1 MSENR
6 SLNSLFARLDESK
19 ANRANEANRERE
31 KAAEEA
37 EKERQKKKVEESA
50 VEKYRVYDDDYEPE
64 VMIPKGNP
72 VAVQQP
78 AKPKKEKK
86 GTKEQEMDEIT
97 DGNPFINTLFRR
109 SSKTQDQNPTA
120 AAKPSAQPAAPA
132 QPASAPQP
140 TPADVPSLDN
150 EQEDDTLVFQHIL
163 DGAKSPDAN
172 AAQSVSQPEN
182 DGIEIDLS
190 DIENDAA
197 EPVKGDDEPIETSLS
212 FSQNEPEAPAV
223 LDSFSSEIPNEQF
236 VMPDTMSDNDG
247 AQKESVQEDEAAE
260 WPSGMS
266 APHFGEEENSSSDI
280 KPVGDEEANAFLYA
294 RFDKNN
300 QYGAFGLCIDTGK
313 NLIQSSYSG
322 DAADE
327 VEYALRGAIEM
338 FRILEEHDIHAVTV
352 YTEPELSKAM
362 KENARRLING
372 KSEICRKYI
381 EMSWKA
387 MTSIGIEF
395 DTNRDIHSEYAQL
408 ALATARYL
416 AFREDVLR
424 GGSMTHD

>member
-72 VAVQQP
+72 GAVQQP

-190 DIENDAA
+190 DIENGVA

-223 LDSFSSEIPNEQF
+223 SDSFSSEIPNEQF

-352 YTEPELSKAM
+352 YTEPELSKTM

-416 AFREDVLR
+416 AFREEV
-424 GGSMTHD
+424 

>member
-19 ANRANEANRERE
+19 ANRANEANREHE

-72 VAVQQP
+72 GAMQQP

-86 GTKEQEMDEIT
+86 ETKEQEMDEIT

-109 SSKTQDQNPTA
+109 SNKTQSPTA

-212 FSQNEPEAPAV
+212 FSQNEPEAPAAPY
-223 LDSFSSEIPNEQF
+223 SFSSEIPNEQF
-236 VMPDTMSDNDG
+236 VMPDTMSDDDG
-247 AQKESVQEDEAAE
+247 AQGELAQEDEAAE

-266 APHFGEEENSSSDI
+266 APHFSEEESSSSDV

-322 DAADE
+322 DAGDE

-387 MTSIGIEF
+387 MTNIGIEF

-416 AFREDVLR
+416 AYRDVV
-424 GGSMTHD
+424 

>member
-72 VAVQQP
+72 GAVQQP

-140 TPADVPSLDN
+140 TPADAPSLDN

-163 DGAKSPDAN
+163 DGAKSLDAN

-197 EPVKGDDEPIETSLS
+197 EPAKGDDEPIETSLS

-223 LDSFSSEIPNEQF
+223 SDSFSSEIPNEQF

-266 APHFGEEENSSSDI
+266 APHFDEEENSSSDI

-322 DAADE
+322 DAANE
-327 VEYALRGAIEM
+327 VEYTLRGAIEM

-387 MTSIGIEF
+387 MTNIGIEF

-416 AFREDVLR
+416 AFRED
-424 GGSMTHD
+424 D

>member
-19 ANRANEANRERE
+19 ANRANEANREHE

-72 VAVQQP
+72 GAVQQP

-190 DIENDAA
+190 DIENGAA

-223 LDSFSSEIPNEQF
+223 SDSFSSEIPNEQF

-322 DAADE
+322 DAGDE

-416 AFREDVLR
+416 AFREEV
-424 GGSMTHD
+424 

>member
-72 VAVQQP
+72 GAVQQP

-190 DIENDAA
+190 DIENGAA

-223 LDSFSSEIPNEQF
+223 SDSFSSEIPNEQF

-247 AQKESVQEDEAAE
+247 AQKESVQEDEAHE
-260 WPSGMS
+260 WPRGMS

-416 AFREDVLR
+416 AFREDV
-424 GGSMTHD
+424 

>member
-72 VAVQQP
+72 GAVQQP

-190 DIENDAA
+190 DIENGVA

-223 LDSFSSEIPNEQF
+223 SDSFSSEIPNEQF

-416 AFREDVLR
+416 AYRDVV
-424 GGSMTHD
+424 

>member
-72 VAVQQP
+72 GAMQQP

-86 GTKEQEMDEIT
+86 ETKEQEMDEIT

-109 SSKTQDQNPTA
+109 SSKTQDQNPTT

-163 DGAKSPDAN
+163 DGAKSLDAN

-212 FSQNEPEAPAV
+212 FSQDEPEAPAV
-223 LDSFSSEIPNEQF
+223 SDSFSSEIPNEQF

-247 AQKESVQEDEAAE
+247 AQGELAQEDEAAE

-266 APHFGEEENSSSDI
+266 APHFSEEETLSSDV

-294 RFDKNN
+294 RFDKKN

-327 VEYALRGAIEM
+327 AEYALRGAIEM

-387 MTSIGIEF
+387 MTNIGIEF
-395 DTNRDIHSEYAQL
+395 DTNLDIHSEYAQL

-416 AFREDVLR
+416 AYRDVV
-424 GGSMTHD
+424 

>member
-31 KAAEEA
+31 KAAAEA

-72 VAVQQP
+72 GAVQQP

-140 TPADVPSLDN
+140 TSADAPSLDN

-197 EPVKGDDEPIETSLS
+197 EPAKGDDEPIETSLS

-223 LDSFSSEIPNEQF
+223 SDSFSSEIPNEQF

-266 APHFGEEENSSSDI
+266 APHFSEEENSSSDI

-352 YTEPELSKAM
+352 YTEQELSKAM

-387 MTSIGIEF
+387 MTNIGIEF

-416 AFREDVLR
+416 AFREDV
-424 GGSMTHD
+424 

>member
-19 ANRANEANRERE
+19 ANRANEASREHE

-72 VAVQQP
+72 GAMQQP

-86 GTKEQEMDEIT
+86 ETKEQEMDEIT

-109 SSKTQDQNPTA
+109 SNKTQSPTA

-132 QPASAPQP
+132 QPAPAPQP
-140 TPADVPSLDN
+140 TPADTPSLDN

-223 LDSFSSEIPNEQF
+223 SDSFSSEIPNEQF

-247 AQKESVQEDEAAE
+247 AQKESFQEDEAAE

-266 APHFGEEENSSSDI
+266 APHFIEEESSSSDV

-322 DAADE
+322 DAGDE

-416 AFREDVLR
+416 AFREDV
-424 GGSMTHD
+424 

>member
-72 VAVQQP
+72 GAVQQP

-190 DIENDAA
+190 DIENGAA

-223 LDSFSSEIPNEQF
+223 SDSFSSEIPNEQF

-260 WPSGMS
+260 WPSGMG

-322 DAADE
+322 DAGDE

-416 AFREDVLR
+416 AFREDV
-424 GGSMTHD
+424 

>member
-72 VAVQQP
+72 GAMQQP

-86 GTKEQEMDEIT
+86 ETKEQEMDEIT

-163 DGAKSPDAN
+163 DGAKSLDAN

-212 FSQNEPEAPAV
+212 FSQDEPEAPAV
-223 LDSFSSEIPNEQF
+223 SDSFSSEIPNEQF

-247 AQKESVQEDEAAE
+247 AQGELAQEDEAAE

-266 APHFGEEENSSSDI
+266 APHFSEEETLSSDV

-294 RFDKNN
+294 RFDKKN

-327 VEYALRGAIEM
+327 AEYALRGAIEM

-387 MTSIGIEF
+387 MTNIGIEF

-416 AFREDVLR
+416 AYRDVV
-424 GGSMTHD
+424 

>member
-1 MSENR
+1 MSESR

-72 VAVQQP
+72 GAVQQP
-78 AKPKKEKK
+78 AEPKKEKK

-109 SSKTQDQNPTA
+109 SGKTQDQNPTA

-140 TPADVPSLDN
+140 TPADAPSLDN

-197 EPVKGDDEPIETSLS
+197 EPAKGDEPIETSLS

-223 LDSFSSEIPNEQF
+223 SDSFSSEIPNEQF

-247 AQKESVQEDEAAE
+247 VQKKSVQEDEAAE

-266 APHFGEEENSSSDI
+266 APHFSEEENSSSDI

-387 MTSIGIEF
+387 MTNIGIEF

-416 AFREDVLR
+416 AFREDV
-424 GGSMTHD
+424 

>member
-19 ANRANEANRERE
+19 ANRANEANREHE

-72 VAVQQP
+72 GAMQQP

-86 GTKEQEMDEIT
+86 ETKEQEMDEIT

-109 SSKTQDQNPTA
+109 SNKTQSPTA

-212 FSQNEPEAPAV
+212 FSQNEPEAPAAPG
-223 LDSFSSEIPNEQF
+223 SFSSEIPNEQF
-236 VMPDTMSDNDG
+236 VMPDTMSDDDG
-247 AQKESVQEDEAAE
+247 AQGELAQEDEAAE

-266 APHFGEEENSSSDI
+266 APHFSEEESSSNDV

-322 DAADE
+322 DAGDE
-327 VEYALRGAIEM
+327 VEYALRAAIEM

-381 EMSWKA
+381 EMSWKT
-387 MTSIGIEF
+387 MTNIGIEF

-416 AFREDVLR
+416 AYRDVV
-424 GGSMTHD
+424 

>member
-19 ANRANEANRERE
+19 ANRANEANREHE

-72 VAVQQP
+72 GAMQQP

-86 GTKEQEMDEIT
+86 ETKEQEMDEIT

-109 SSKTQDQNPTA
+109 SNKTQSPTA

-223 LDSFSSEIPNEQF
+223 SDSFSSEIPNEQF
-236 VMPDTMSDNDG
+236 VMPDTMSDDDG
-247 AQKESVQEDEAAE
+247 AQGELAQEDEAAE

-266 APHFGEEENSSSDI
+266 APHFSEEESSSSDV

-313 NLIQSSYSG
+313 YLSQSHIVG
-322 DAADE
+322 DACDE
-327 VEYALRGAIEM
+327 VVNAMRGGIEM

-395 DTNRDIHSEYAQL
+395 DTSRDIHSEYAQL

-416 AFREDVLR
+416 AYRDVV
-424 GGSMTHD
+424 

>member
-37 EKERQKKKVEESA
+37 EKERQKKKAEESA

-72 VAVQQP
+72 GAVQQP

-140 TPADVPSLDN
+140 TPADAPSLDN

-197 EPVKGDDEPIETSLS
+197 EPAKGDDEPIETSLS
-212 FSQNEPEAPAV
+212 FCQNEPEAPAV
-223 LDSFSSEIPNEQF
+223 SDSFSSEIPNEQF

-260 WPSGMS
+260 WLSGMS

-322 DAADE
+322 DAANE
-327 VEYALRGAIEM
+327 VTYALRGAIEM

-416 AFREDVLR
+416 AFRKDV
-424 GGSMTHD
+424 

>member
-19 ANRANEANRERE
+19 ANRANEANREHE

-72 VAVQQP
+72 GAMQQP

-86 GTKEQEMDEIT
+86 ETKEQEMDEIT

-109 SSKTQDQNPTA
+109 SNKTQSPTA

-212 FSQNEPEAPAV
+212 FSQNEPEAPAAPG
-223 LDSFSSEIPNEQF
+223 SFSSEIPNEQF
-236 VMPDTMSDNDG
+236 VMPDTMSDDDG
-247 AQKESVQEDEAAE
+247 AQGELAQEDEAAE

-266 APHFGEEENSSSDI
+266 APHFSEEESSSNDV

-322 DAADE
+322 DAGDE
-327 VEYALRGAIEM
+327 VKYALRGAIEM

-381 EMSWKA
+381 EMSWKT
-387 MTSIGIEF
+387 MTNIGIEF

-416 AFREDVLR
+416 AYRDVV
-424 GGSMTHD
+424 

>member
-37 EKERQKKKVEESA
+37 EKERQKKKAEESA

-72 VAVQQP
+72 GAVQQP

-140 TPADVPSLDN
+140 TPADAPSLDN

-197 EPVKGDDEPIETSLS
+197 EPAKGDDEPIETSLS
-212 FSQNEPEAPAV
+212 FCQNEPEAPAV
-223 LDSFSSEIPNEQF
+223 SDSFSSEIPNEQF

-260 WPSGMS
+260 WLSGMS

-322 DAADE
+322 DAANE
-327 VEYALRGAIEM
+327 VTYALRGAIEM

-416 AFREDVLR
+416 AFREDV
-424 GGSMTHD
+424 

>member
-19 ANRANEANRERE
+19 ANRANEANREHE

-72 VAVQQP
+72 GAMQQP

-86 GTKEQEMDEIT
+86 ETKEQEMDEIT

-109 SSKTQDQNPTA
+109 SNKTQSPTA

-132 QPASAPQP
+132 QPAPAPQP
-140 TPADVPSLDN
+140 TPADTPSLDN

-197 EPVKGDDEPIETSLS
+197 EPVKGDDEPIKTSLS

-223 LDSFSSEIPNEQF
+223 SDSFSSEIPNEQF

-247 AQKESVQEDEAAE
+247 AQGELAQEDEAAE

-266 APHFGEEENSSSDI
+266 APHFIEEESSSSDV

-322 DAADE
+322 DAGDE

-416 AFREDVLR
+416 AFREDV
-424 GGSMTHD
+424 

>member
-19 ANRANEANRERE
+19 ANRANEANRERV

-72 VAVQQP
+72 GAVQQP

-223 LDSFSSEIPNEQF
+223 SDSFSSEIPNEQF

-247 AQKESVQEDEAAE
+247 TQKESVQEDEAAE

-322 DAADE
+322 DAGDE

-372 KSEICRKYI
+372 KSEVCRKYI

-387 MTSIGIEF
+387 MTNIGIEF

-416 AFREDVLR
+416 AYRDVV
-424 GGSMTHD
+424 

>member
-19 ANRANEANRERE
+19 ANRANEANREHE

-72 VAVQQP
+72 GAMQQP

-86 GTKEQEMDEIT
+86 ETKEQEMDEIT

-109 SSKTQDQNPTA
+109 SNKTQSPA
-120 AAKPSAQPAAPA
+120 AVPKPAAQPVAPA
-132 QPASAPQP
+132 QPAPAPQP
-140 TPADVPSLDN
+140 TPADTPSLDN

-212 FSQNEPEAPAV
+212 FSQNEPEAPAAPG
-223 LDSFSSEIPNEQF
+223 SFSSEIPNEQF
-236 VMPDTMSDNDG
+236 VMPDTMSDDDG
-247 AQKESVQEDEAAE
+247 AQGELAQEDEAAE

-266 APHFGEEENSSSDI
+266 APHFSEEESSSNDV
-280 KPVGDEEANAFLYA
+280 KPVGGEEANAFLYA

-322 DAADE
+322 DAGDE

-381 EMSWKA
+381 EMSWKT
-387 MTSIGIEF
+387 MTNIGIEF

-416 AFREDVLR
+416 AYRDVV
-424 GGSMTHD
+424 

>member
-19 ANRANEANRERE
+19 ANRANEANREHE

-72 VAVQQP
+72 GAVQQP

-223 LDSFSSEIPNEQF
+223 SDSFSSEIPNEQF
-236 VMPDTMSDNDG
+236 VMPDTMSDDDG
-247 AQKESVQEDEAAE
+247 AQGELAQEDEAAE
-260 WPSGMS
+260 WPSSMS
-266 APHFGEEENSSSDI
+266 APHFSEEESSSNDV
-280 KPVGDEEANAFLYA
+280 KPVSDEEANAFLYA

-322 DAADE
+322 DAGDE

-416 AFREDVLR
+416 AFREDV
-424 GGSMTHD
+424 

>member
-19 ANRANEANRERE
+19 ANRANEANREHE

-72 VAVQQP
+72 GAVQQP

-182 DGIEIDLS
+182 DGIEIDPS

-212 FSQNEPEAPAV
+212 FSQNEPEAPAAPG
-223 LDSFSSEIPNEQF
+223 SFSSEIPNEQF
-236 VMPDTMSDNDG
+236 VMPDTMSDDDG
-247 AQKESVQEDEAAE
+247 AQGELAQEDEAAE

-266 APHFGEEENSSSDI
+266 APHFSEEESSSSDV

-322 DAADE
+322 DAGDE

-416 AFREDVLR
+416 AYRDVV
-424 GGSMTHD
+424 

>member
-19 ANRANEANRERE
+19 ANRANEANREHE

-72 VAVQQP
+72 GAMQQP

-86 GTKEQEMDEIT
+86 ETKEQEMDEIT

-109 SSKTQDQNPTA
+109 SNKTQSPTA

-172 AAQSVSQPEN
+172 ATQSVSQPEN

-212 FSQNEPEAPAV
+212 FSQNEPEAPAAPG
-223 LDSFSSEIPNEQF
+223 SFSSEIPNEQF

-266 APHFGEEENSSSDI
+266 APHFSEEESSSSDV

-322 DAADE
+322 DAGDE

-381 EMSWKA
+381 EMSWKT
-387 MTSIGIEF
+387 MTNIGIEF

-416 AFREDVLR
+416 AYRDVV
-424 GGSMTHD
+424 

>member
-19 ANRANEANRERE
+19 ANRANEANREHE

-72 VAVQQP
+72 GAVQQP

-223 LDSFSSEIPNEQF
+223 SDSFSSEIPNEQF
-236 VMPDTMSDNDG
+236 VMPDTMSDDDG
-247 AQKESVQEDEAAE
+247 AQGELAQEDEAAE

-266 APHFGEEENSSSDI
+266 APHFSEEESSSNDV
-280 KPVGDEEANAFLYA
+280 KPVSDEEANAFLYA

-322 DAADE
+322 DAGDE

-387 MTSIGIEF
+387 MTNIGIEF

-416 AFREDVLR
+416 AYRDVV
-424 GGSMTHD
+424 

>member
-19 ANRANEANRERE
+19 ANRANEANREHE

-72 VAVQQP
+72 GAVQQP

-223 LDSFSSEIPNEQF
+223 SDSFSSEIPNEQF
-236 VMPDTMSDNDG
+236 VMPDTMSDDDG
-247 AQKESVQEDEAAE
+247 AQGELAQEDEAAE

-266 APHFGEEENSSSDI
+266 APHFSEEESSSNDV
-280 KPVGDEEANAFLYA
+280 KPVSDEEANAFLYA

-322 DAADE
+322 DAGDE

-416 AFREDVLR
+416 AFREEV
-424 GGSMTHD
+424 

>member
-19 ANRANEANRERE
+19 ANRANEANREHE
-31 KAAEEA
+31 KTAEEA

-72 VAVQQP
+72 GAVQQP

-109 SSKTQDQNPTA
+109 SNKTQSPTA

-150 EQEDDTLVFQHIL
+150 ELEDDTLVFQHIL

-172 AAQSVSQPEN
+172 ATQSVSQPEN

-223 LDSFSSEIPNEQF
+223 SDSFSSEIPNEQF
-236 VMPDTMSDNDG
+236 VMPDTMSDDDG
-247 AQKESVQEDEAAE
+247 AQGELAQEDEAAE

-266 APHFGEEENSSSDI
+266 APHFSEEESSSNDV

-322 DAADE
+322 DAGDE

-387 MTSIGIEF
+387 MTNIGIEF

-416 AFREDVLR
+416 AYRDVV
-424 GGSMTHD
+424 

>member
-19 ANRANEANRERE
+19 ANRANEANREHE

-72 VAVQQP
+72 GAVQQP

-223 LDSFSSEIPNEQF
+223 SDSFSSEIPNEQF
-236 VMPDTMSDNDG
+236 VMPDTMSDDDG
-247 AQKESVQEDEAAE
+247 AQGELAQEDEAAE

-266 APHFGEEENSSSDI
+266 APHFSEEESSSSDV

-322 DAADE
+322 DAGDE

-352 YTEPELSKAM
+352 YTEQELSKAM

-387 MTSIGIEF
+387 MTNIGIEF

-416 AFREDVLR
+416 AFREDV
-424 GGSMTHD
+424 

>member
-19 ANRANEANRERE
+19 ANRANEANREHE

-72 VAVQQP
+72 GVVQQP

-86 GTKEQEMDEIT
+86 ETKEQEMDEIT

-109 SSKTQDQNPTA
+109 SNKTQNPA
-120 AAKPSAQPAAPA
+120 AVTKPAAQPVAPA
-132 QPASAPQP
+132 QSASAPQP

-163 DGAKSPDAN
+163 DGAKNPDAN

-212 FSQNEPEAPAV
+212 FSQNEPEAPAAPG
-223 LDSFSSEIPNEQF
+223 SFSSEIPNEQF
-236 VMPDTMSDNDG
+236 VMPDTMSDDDG
-247 AQKESVQEDEAAE
+247 AQGELAQEDEAAE

-266 APHFGEEENSSSDI
+266 APHFSEEESSSNDV

-322 DAADE
+322 DAGDE

-381 EMSWKA
+381 EMSWKT
-387 MTSIGIEF
+387 MTNIGIEF
-395 DTNRDIHSEYAQL
+395 DTNRDIHSEYAQI

-416 AFREDVLR
+416 AYRDVV
-424 GGSMTHD
+424 

>member
-31 KAAEEA
+31 KAAAEA

-72 VAVQQP
+72 GAVQQP

-140 TPADVPSLDN
+140 TSADAPSLDN

-172 AAQSVSQPEN
+172 ATQSVSQPEN

-197 EPVKGDDEPIETSLS
+197 EPAKGDDEPIETSLS

-223 LDSFSSEIPNEQF
+223 SDSFSSEIPNEQF
-236 VMPDTMSDNDG
+236 VMPDTLSDNDG
-247 AQKESVQEDEAAE
+247 AQKKSVQEDEAAE

-266 APHFGEEENSSSDI
+266 APHFSEEENSSSDI

-387 MTSIGIEF
+387 MTNIGIEF

-416 AFREDVLR
+416 AFREEV
-424 GGSMTHD
+424 

>member
-19 ANRANEANRERE
+19 VNRANEANREHE

-72 VAVQQP
+72 GAVQQP

-150 EQEDDTLVFQHIL
+150 EQEDDPLVFQHIL

-223 LDSFSSEIPNEQF
+223 SDSFSSEIPNEQF
-236 VMPDTMSDNDG
+236 VMPDTMSDDDG
-247 AQKESVQEDEAAE
+247 AQGELAQEDEAAE

-266 APHFGEEENSSSDI
+266 APHFIEEESSSSDV

-322 DAADE
+322 DAGDE

-416 AFREDVLR
+416 AFREDV
-424 GGSMTHD
+424 

>member
-72 VAVQQP
+72 GAMQQP

-86 GTKEQEMDEIT
+86 ETKEQEMDEIT

-109 SSKTQDQNPTA
+109 SSKTQDQNPTT

-163 DGAKSPDAN
+163 DGAKSLDAN

-223 LDSFSSEIPNEQF
+223 SDSFSSEIPNEQF

-247 AQKESVQEDEAAE
+247 AQGELAQEDEAAE

-266 APHFGEEENSSSDI
+266 APHFSEEETLSSDV

-294 RFDKNN
+294 RFDKKN

-327 VEYALRGAIEM
+327 AEYALRGAIEM

-387 MTSIGIEF
+387 MTNIGIEF

-416 AFREDVLR
+416 AYRDVV
-424 GGSMTHD
+424 

>member
-19 ANRANEANRERE
+19 ANRANEANREHE

-72 VAVQQP
+72 GAMQQP

-86 GTKEQEMDEIT
+86 ETKEQEMDEIT

-109 SSKTQDQNPTA
+109 SNKTQSPA
-120 AAKPSAQPAAPA
+120 AVPKPAAQPVAPA
-132 QPASAPQP
+132 QPAPAPQP
-140 TPADVPSLDN
+140 TPADTPSLDN

-190 DIENDAA
+190 DIENGAA
-197 EPVKGDDEPIETSLS
+197 EPAKGDDEPIETSLS

-223 LDSFSSEIPNEQF
+223 SDSFSSEIPNEQF
-236 VMPDTMSDNDG
+236 VMPDTMSDDDG
-247 AQKESVQEDEAAE
+247 AQGELAQEDEAAE

-266 APHFGEEENSSSDI
+266 APHFSEEESSSNDV

-322 DAADE
+322 DAGDE

-381 EMSWKA
+381 EMSWKT
-387 MTSIGIEF
+387 MTNIGIEF

-416 AFREDVLR
+416 AYRDVV
-424 GGSMTHD
+424 

>member
-19 ANRANEANRERE
+19 ANRANEANREHE

-72 VAVQQP
+72 GAVQQP

-197 EPVKGDDEPIETSLS
+197 EPVKGDDEPIETFLS

-223 LDSFSSEIPNEQF
+223 SDSFSSEIPNEQF
-236 VMPDTMSDNDG
+236 VMPDTMSDDDG
-247 AQKESVQEDEAAE
+247 AQGELAQEDEAAE

-266 APHFGEEENSSSDI
+266 APHFSEEESSSNDV
-280 KPVGDEEANAFLYA
+280 KPVSDEEANAFLYA

-300 QYGAFGLCIDTGK
+300 QYGAFGLCIDTSK

-322 DAADE
+322 DAGDE

-416 AFREDVLR
+416 AFREDV
-424 GGSMTHD
+424 

>member
-31 KAAEEA
+31 RAAEEA

-72 VAVQQP
+72 GAVQQP

-140 TPADVPSLDN
+140 TPADAPSLDN

-197 EPVKGDDEPIETSLS
+197 EPAKGDDEPIETSLS
-212 FSQNEPEAPAV
+212 FCQNEPEAPAV
-223 LDSFSSEIPNEQF
+223 SDSFSSEIPNEQF

-322 DAADE
+322 DAANE

-416 AFREDVLR
+416 AFREDV
-424 GGSMTHD
+424 

>member
-72 VAVQQP
+72 GAMQQP

-86 GTKEQEMDEIT
+86 ETKEQEMDEIT

-120 AAKPSAQPAAPA
+120 APKPSAQPAAPA

-197 EPVKGDDEPIETSLS
+197 EPVKGDDEPIETSLR

-223 LDSFSSEIPNEQF
+223 SDSFSSEIPNEQF

-247 AQKESVQEDEAAE
+247 AQGELAQEDEAAE

-266 APHFGEEENSSSDI
+266 APHFSEEETLSSDV

-294 RFDKNN
+294 RFDKKN

-327 VEYALRGAIEM
+327 AEYALRGAIEM

-387 MTSIGIEF
+387 MTNIGIEF

-416 AFREDVLR
+416 AYRDVV
-424 GGSMTHD
+424 

>member
-19 ANRANEANRERE
+19 ANRANEANREHE

-72 VAVQQP
+72 GAMQQP
-78 AKPKKEKK
+78 
-86 GTKEQEMDEIT
+86 
-97 DGNPFINTLFRR
+97 
-109 SSKTQDQNPTA
+109 
-120 AAKPSAQPAAPA
+120 AKPSAQPAAPA

-212 FSQNEPEAPAV
+212 FSQNEPEAPAAP
-223 LDSFSSEIPNEQF
+223 DSFSSEIPNEQF
-236 VMPDTMSDNDG
+236 VMPYTMSDDDG
-247 AQKESVQEDEAAE
+247 AQGELAQEDEAAE

-266 APHFGEEENSSSDI
+266 APHFSEEESSSSDV
-280 KPVGDEEANAFLYA
+280 KPVGDEEANAYLYA

-416 AFREDVLR
+416 AYRDVV
-424 GGSMTHD
+424 

>member
-6 SLNSLFARLDESK
+6 SLNSLFARLDEAK
-19 ANRANEANRERE
+19 ANRANEANREHE

-72 VAVQQP
+72 GAMQQP

-86 GTKEQEMDEIT
+86 ETKEQEMDEIT

-109 SSKTQDQNPTA
+109 SNKTQSPTA

-190 DIENDAA
+190 DIESDAA

-223 LDSFSSEIPNEQF
+223 SDSFSSEIPNEQF

-247 AQKESVQEDEAAE
+247 AQGELAQEDEAAE

-266 APHFGEEENSSSDI
+266 APYFSEEESSSSDV

-322 DAADE
+322 DAGDE

-416 AFREDVLR
+416 AFREDV
-424 GGSMTHD
+424 

>member
-19 ANRANEANRERE
+19 ANRANEANREHE

-72 VAVQQP
+72 GAMQQP

-86 GTKEQEMDEIT
+86 ETKEQEMDEIT

-109 SSKTQDQNPTA
+109 SNKTQSPTA

-212 FSQNEPEAPAV
+212 FSQNEPEAPAAPG
-223 LDSFSSEIPNEQF
+223 SFSSEIPNEQF
-236 VMPDTMSDNDG
+236 VMPDTMSDDDG
-247 AQKESVQEDEAAE
+247 AQGELAQEDEAAE

-266 APHFGEEENSSSDI
+266 APHFSEEESSSNDV

-322 DAADE
+322 DAGDE

-381 EMSWKA
+381 EMSWKT
-387 MTSIGIEF
+387 MTNIGIEF

-416 AFREDVLR
+416 AFREDV
-424 GGSMTHD
+424 

>member
-19 ANRANEANRERE
+19 ANRANEANREHE

-64 VMIPKGNP
+64 VMIPKGSP
-72 VAVQQP
+72 GAMQQP

-86 GTKEQEMDEIT
+86 ETKEQEMDEIT

-109 SSKTQDQNPTA
+109 SNKTQSPTA

-172 AAQSVSQPEN
+172 ATQSVSQPEN

-223 LDSFSSEIPNEQF
+223 SDSFSSEIPNEQF
-236 VMPDTMSDNDG
+236 VMPDTMSDDDG
-247 AQKESVQEDEAAE
+247 AQGELAQEDEAAE
-260 WPSGMS
+260 WPSDMS

-322 DAADE
+322 DAGDE

-416 AFREDVLR
+416 AFLEEV
-424 GGSMTHD
+424 